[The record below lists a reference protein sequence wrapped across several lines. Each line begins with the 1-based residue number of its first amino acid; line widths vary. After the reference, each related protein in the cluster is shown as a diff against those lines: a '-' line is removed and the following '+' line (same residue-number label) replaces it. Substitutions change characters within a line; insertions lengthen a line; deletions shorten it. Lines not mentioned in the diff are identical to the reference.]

1 MREIRFRLRLD
12 NEIVGYEK
20 WYPGEL
26 AEVTPDEPGDLYW
39 RAHPCWLYSLD
50 GTTWRPAPILHN
62 RKDAFVNLP
71 DKNGVEIYEGDIVVV
86 DFCDIP
92 DDNPLHH
99 TGAVEWDVTNAAWS
113 ISDYDFMF
121 NYYEALEVVG
131 NICENPELI
140 DGQD

>member
-1 MREIRFRLRLD
+1 MREIKFRVWDKRKGRMRFGND
-12 NEIVGYEK
+12 NLLIGLGGLLFWDVGYKE
-20 WYPGEL
+20 PDMLGEEERQDYEL
-26 AEVTPDEPGDLYW
+26 MQYTGL
-39 RAHPCWLYSLD
+39 
-50 GTTWRPAPILHN
+50 N
-62 RKDAFVNLP
+62 

-99 TGAVEWDVTNAAWS
+99 TGAVEWDVINAAWS

-131 NICENPELI
+131 NIHESPELLE
-140 DGQD
+140 

>member
-1 MREIRFRLRLD
+1 MRPIKFRAWDKNIGVMDNEAVMRLD
-12 NEIVGYEK
+12 QVIRH
-20 WYPGEL
+20 PDF
-26 AEVTPDEPGDLYW
+26 EVMQYTGL
-39 RAHPCWLYSLD
+39 
-50 GTTWRPAPILHN
+50 N
-62 RKDAFVNLP
+62 

-99 TGAVEWDVTNAAWS
+99 TGAVEWDVINAAWS

-131 NICENPELI
+131 NIHESPELLE
-140 DGQD
+140 